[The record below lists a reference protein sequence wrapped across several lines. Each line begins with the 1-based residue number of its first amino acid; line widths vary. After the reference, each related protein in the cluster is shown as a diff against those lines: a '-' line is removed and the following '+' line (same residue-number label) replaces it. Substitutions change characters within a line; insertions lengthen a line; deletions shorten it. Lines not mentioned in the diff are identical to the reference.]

1 MSVDT
6 TSPLQTQLIQLLKL
20 YSDFGITTAVSENE
34 SNHFAYIPPKTQH
47 PPLQKNQAISRAA
60 HASSVSITT
69 TAPSIPAAPPSHPTA
84 IMRKAIANTMP
95 ENQLAAIQN
104 CTSLE
109 ELRTLMSTFEGC
121 NLKQTATNMVF
132 ADGNPQAKIMLIGE
146 APGADEDREG
156 RPFVGLSGQ
165 LLDRML
171 KTVDLS
177 REKNIYISNIIPWRP
192 PGNRQP
198 TPQEISL
205 CRPFIQRHIEL
216 INPKIL
222 ILVGGVATKTILNA
236 ADGIMKLRGQWHA
249 YSSSGLPAPIKTM
262 ATFHPAYLLRS
273 PGQKAQVWRDLLMV
287 KKEVLDLQSEGTL

>member
-6 TSPLQTQLIQLLKL
+6 TFPLQTQLIQLLKL
-20 YSDFGITTAVSENE
+20 YGDFGITTAVGENQ
-34 SNHFAYIPPKTQH
+34 SNHFAYTPPKLQPQH
-47 PPLQKNQAISRAA
+47 LQRQQVTPRSASVPSASIGTPSTPSTETLPPPPL
-60 HASSVSITT
+60 
-69 TAPSIPAAPPSHPTA
+69 IPV
-84 IMRKAIANTMP
+84 RKTIVNTMP
-95 ENQLAAIQN
+95 ADQLAAVEK
-104 CTSLE
+104 CMSLE
-109 ELRTLMSTFEGC
+109 ELRTLISAFEGC

-132 ADGNPQAKIMLIGE
+132 ADGNPQAKIMVIGE

-171 KTVDLS
+171 KTVGLS
-177 REKNIYISNIIPWRP
+177 RENNIYISNIIPWRP

-249 YSSSGLPAPIKTM
+249 YSSAGLPAPIKTM

-287 KKEVLDLQSEGTL
+287 KKEVLDHQSQGTL